1 MLLAQRCH
9 VGGGDAAVD
18 NCAIRKILQQTCT
31 LILTETE
38 QRKKGKEQEQGLRKE
53 KYKLTEVV
61 SMASRRRF
69 LPSRTTRLLI
79 YSSGCPSPPISVPLS
94 MSLTLDGRPRRR
106 GAGDDCGEVVLV
118 RCDMLCIIAG
128 NISFKAA
135 TTESLIAPA
144 KSGSVDAVAAPREDG
159 VDAPREAEVGVSCEA
174 ACCCVRRAGVVVE
187 GEVAACGE
195 RAAAAASCSSSSA
208 CLSAAFACFFSRPV
222 VKARAKDILA
232 PNMRRE
238 GRKSLGGKTR
248 ARRARVRGRGARVRD
263 RPAKMSG
270 DPRRQGFVCKKTNM
284 AAGGAACSFA
294 RLLYTIVNGKRNQ
307 NNF

>member
-1 MLLAQRCH
+1 
-9 VGGGDAAVD
+9 
-18 NCAIRKILQQTCT
+18 
-31 LILTETE
+31 
-38 QRKKGKEQEQGLRKE
+38 
-53 KYKLTEVV
+53 
-61 SMASRRRF
+61 MASRRRF
-69 LPSRTTRLLI
+69 LPSRTTRLLR
-79 YSSGCPSPPISVPLS
+79 YSSGCPSPAISVPLS

-106 GAGDDCGEVVLV
+106 GAGDDCGEVVLA

-144 KSGSVDAVAAPREDG
+144 KSGSVGSVDAVAAPREAG
-159 VDAPREAEVGVSCEA
+159 VDAPREAEVGVSCGA

-187 GEVAACGE
+187 GEAAACGE

-208 CLSAAFACFFSRPV
+208 CLSSTFFAPFFSRPV

-232 PNMRRE
+232 PNMRGE

-270 DPRRQGFVCKKTNM
+270 DPRRQGFICEKQTWRRAAQLVVLLGYCTQLSMGNETKTTFSQQGDTFGQFRRRRASSRTM
-284 AAGGAACSFA
+284 KPS
-294 RLLYTIVNGKRNQ
+294 
-307 NNF
+307 

>member
-1 MLLAQRCH
+1 
-9 VGGGDAAVD
+9 
-18 NCAIRKILQQTCT
+18 
-31 LILTETE
+31 
-38 QRKKGKEQEQGLRKE
+38 
-53 KYKLTEVV
+53 
-61 SMASRRRF
+61 MASRRRF
-69 LPSRTTRLLI
+69 LPSRTTRLLR
-79 YSSGCPSPPISVPLS
+79 YSSGCPSPAISVPLS

-106 GAGDDCGEVVLV
+106 GAGDDCGEVVLA

-144 KSGSVDAVAAPREDG
+144 KSGSVGSVDAVAAPREAG
-159 VDAPREAEVGVSCEA
+159 VDAPREAEVGVSCGA

-187 GEVAACGE
+187 GEAAACGE

-208 CLSAAFACFFSRPV
+208 CLSSTFFAPFFSRPV

-232 PNMRRE
+232 PNMRGE

-270 DPRRQGFVCKKTNM
+270 DPRRQGFICEKQTWRR
-284 AAGGAACSFA
+284 AAQLVVLLGFCTQYQWETKPKQLSANKVIHSVNFGDGAQVHE
-294 RLLYTIVNGKRNQ
+294 R
-307 NNF
+307 